1 MPRLKTYD
9 LFICHAWRYDDDYH
23 RLVTLLEAAPLFKW
37 RNHSVPQHDPLD
49 ARTAR
54 RLRVSLDRQIRPAS
68 VVLVI
73 SGMYVNYRDWIQY
86 EMEVAE
92 HYHKPVIGI
101 RPRGSKRVPVAVRQA
116 AATMV
121 GWNTRSIVRA
131 IRKYAI

>member
-54 RLRVSLDRQIRPAS
+54 RLRGVLERQIRPAS

-92 HYHKPVIGI
+92 RCQKPVIGI
-101 RPRGSKRVPVAVRQA
+101 HPWGAKRVPVAVRQA

>member
-9 LFICHAWRYDDDYH
+9 LFICHAWRYDDDYT
-23 RLVTLLEAAPLFKW
+23 RLVKLLRAAPLFKW
-37 RNHSVPQHDPLD
+37 RNYSVPRHDPLD
-49 ARTAR
+49 AGNAR
-54 RLRVSLDRQIRPAS
+54 RLRGALDRQIRPAS
-68 VVLVI
+68 AVLVI

-92 HYHKPVIGI
+92 RCQKPVIGI
-101 RPRGSKRVPVAVRQA
+101 HPWGAKRVPVAVRQA

>member
-9 LFICHAWRYDDDYH
+9 MFICHAWRYDDDYT
-23 RLVTLLEAAPLFKW
+23 RLVKLLRAAPLFKW
-37 RNHSVPQHDPLD
+37 RNYSVPWHDPLD
-49 ARTAR
+49 AGNAR
-54 RLRVSLDRQIRPAS
+54 RLRGALDRQIRPAS

-92 HYHKPVIGI
+92 RYQKPVIGI
-101 RPRGSKRVPVAVRQA
+101 HPWGAKRVPVAVRQA

-121 GWNTRSIVRA
+121 GWNTKSIVRA